1 MKRRRMK
8 FSKWHELFAA
18 TGIIAAL
25 ALCGCGSATRANN
38 SADSDNG
45 QSADYVA
52 PDSRGVQTTIVKSS
66 RIPEYLDL
74 PAHVD
79 VDPTRVV
86 RVYPPAGGRIT
97 EMKVRPSDHVVK
109 GQTLAILESSDL
121 SRAVADYHK
130 ALADHEVKQKALD
143 RAEDL
148 FAHHA
153 IAEKD
158 YQQAQAD
165 AKMSDEELA
174 ATKEQIRV
182 LGMDPDHAATQLH
195 VDAPRAGVVLD
206 VGAAS
211 GEFSNALAAPAPLA
225 TVADITE
232 VWAIGDIYEKDLVA
246 AKKGEPA
253 EVTMNAYPGRTWQ
266 GTVGV
271 VSDAVDPNTRTLRV
285 RVILA
290 NPGELLKPAMF
301 GSIRLL
307 RSSGQGILVPASAVI
322 REGNDAYIFVGKGN
336 NRFDRRSVTL
346 GRTFDG
352 SIEIIKGLNDGD
364 TVVSEG
370 ALLLR
375 EAAGD

>member
-1 MKRRRMK
+1 
-8 FSKWHELFAA
+8 
-18 TGIIAAL
+18 
-25 ALCGCGSATRANN
+25 
-38 SADSDNG
+38 
-45 QSADYVA
+45 
-52 PDSRGVQTTIVKSS
+52 
-66 RIPEYLDL
+66 
-74 PAHVD
+74 
-79 VDPTRVV
+79 
-86 RVYPPAGGRIT
+86 
-97 EMKVRPSDHVVK
+97 
-109 GQTLAILESSDL
+109 
-121 SRAVADYHK
+121 
-130 ALADHEVKQKALD
+130 
-143 RAEDL
+143 
-148 FAHHA
+148 
-153 IAEKD
+153 
-158 YQQAQAD
+158 
-165 AKMSDEELA
+165 MSDEELA

-211 GEFSNALAAPAPLA
+211 GEFSNALSAPAPLA

-253 EVTMNAYPGRTWQ
+253 QVTMNAYPGKTWQ

-271 VSDAVDPNTRTLRV
+271 VSDAVDPNTHTLHV
-285 RVILA
+285 RVILP

-307 RSSGQGILVPASAVI
+307 RSSRQGILVPASAVI

-352 SIEIIKGLNDGD
+352 SIEIVKGLNDGD

>member
-1 MKRRRMK
+1 MKYRRMN
-8 FSKWHELFAA
+8 FRKWNEVFAA
-18 TGIIAAL
+18 GALISAL
-25 ALCGCGSATRANN
+25 ALCGCDSATRANN
-38 SADSDNG
+38 AAESANA
-45 QSADYVA
+45 QSPDYVA
-52 PDSRGVQTTIVKSS
+52 PDSKGVQTTVAKSS

-74 PAHVD
+74 PGHVD

-97 EMKVRPSDHVVK
+97 EMKVRPSDHVMK

-130 ALADHEVKQKALD
+130 ALADYEVKQKAFD

-211 GEFSNALAAPAPLA
+211 GEFSNALSAPAPLA

-246 AKKGEPA
+246 AKKGGPA
-253 EVTMNAYPGRTWQ
+253 QVTMNAYPGKTWQ

-271 VSDAVDPNTRTLRV
+271 VSDAVDPNTHTLHV
-285 RVILA
+285 RVILP

-307 RSSGQGILVPASAVI
+307 RSSRQGILVPASAVI

-352 SIEIIKGLNDGD
+352 SIEIVKGLNDGD

>member
-1 MKRRRMK
+1 MKYRRMN
-8 FSKWHELFAA
+8 FRKWNEVFAA
-18 TGIIAAL
+18 GALISAL
-25 ALCGCGSATRANN
+25 ALCGCDSATRANN
-38 SADSDNG
+38 AAESANA
-45 QSADYVA
+45 QSPDYVA
-52 PDSRGVQTTIVKSS
+52 PDSKGVQTTVAKSS

-74 PAHVD
+74 PGHVD

-97 EMKVRPSDHVVK
+97 EMKVRPSDHVMK

-130 ALADHEVKQKALD
+130 ALADYEVKQKAFD

-211 GEFSNALAAPAPLA
+211 GEFSNALSAPAPLA

-253 EVTMNAYPGRTWQ
+253 QVTMNAYPGKTWQ

-271 VSDAVDPNTRTLRV
+271 VSDAVDPNTHTLHV
-285 RVILA
+285 RVILP

-301 GSIRLL
+301 G
-307 RSSGQGILVPASAVI
+307 
-322 REGNDAYIFVGKGN
+322 
-336 NRFDRRSVTL
+336 
-346 GRTFDG
+346 
-352 SIEIIKGLNDGD
+352 
-364 TVVSEG
+364 
-370 ALLLR
+370 
-375 EAAGD
+375 